1 MNTKVKM
8 RMPAVPLITIDPFF
22 SIWSYDNLNDRYP
35 FHWSGTGNAI
45 LGTVTVDGEA
55 YCFMGD
61 GKQNKLEQISVDAD
75 ALNSSYVFEGAGI
88 RLKAEFTSPLLIE
101 SLYYS
106 SRPVGYIK
114 MSYESTDG
122 NKHSVSV
129 KISCSEELVLN
140 RAGEGRA
147 LSEQVHIKGI
157 SAMKMGK
164 ANQKV
169 LGRVGDDVRIDW
181 GYLYLAVPGT
191 AECGTE
197 VFDDLYAVYAEA
209 TLDNEQL
216 FILAYDDI
224 DSITYFGENLK
235 AYWKKDGK
243 TIEDIILES
252 AGDYKELKRKCD
264 EFSERLYNDALT
276 SGGEEYAELLLLA
289 YRQVMAAHKLVIDK
303 DGNNLY
309 ISKEC
314 FSNGCAATV
323 DVTYPSSPMYLLYNT
338 ELLKGMLR
346 PILKYAE
353 MSAWKWDFAPH
364 DVGTYPVLNGQTYCD
379 NEENQMPVEEC
390 GNMII
395 LIDAVCRREKNY
407 SLANDNIRLL
417 KLWSKY
423 LEKYGEDPG
432 NQLCTDDFAGH
443 MPHNV
448 NLSIKAVM
456 GLIGFSDI
464 LRALGDTN
472 EAERIEK
479 VARKY
484 ADSAC
489 VRAKDNNGGYRLAFD
504 RAGTFSLKY
513 NAVWDKLWNSNV
525 FTAEFYQT
533 EIDKYKEKLLP
544 YGIPLDS
551 REKYTKSDWEI
562 WAACFSEYK
571 EEFEQFVHSV
581 YAAFDTMHTRVPM
594 TDWYY
599 ADTSNM
605 VTAFRNRSVQGGLFM
620 KLIFEKMVEQS

>member
-1 MNTKVKM
+1 MT
-8 RMPAVPLITIDPFF
+8 
-22 SIWSYDNLNDRYP
+22 
-35 FHWSGTGNAI
+35 
-45 LGTVTVDGEA
+45 
-55 YCFMGD
+55 
-61 GKQNKLEQISVDAD
+61 
-75 ALNSSYVFEGAGI
+75 
-88 RLKAEFTSPLLIE
+88 
-101 SLYYS
+101 
-106 SRPVGYIK
+106 
-114 MSYESTDG
+114 
-122 NKHSVSV
+122 
-129 KISCSEELVLN
+129 
-140 RAGEGRA
+140 
-147 LSEQVHIKGI
+147 LS
-157 SAMKMGK
+157 
-164 ANQKV
+164 
-169 LGRVGDDVRIDW
+169 
-181 GYLYLAVPGT
+181 
-191 AECGTE
+191 
-197 VFDDLYAVYAEA
+197 
-209 TLDNEQL
+209 
-216 FILAYDDI
+216 
-224 DSITYFGENLK
+224 
-235 AYWKKDGK
+235 
-243 TIEDIILES
+243 
-252 AGDYKELKRKCD
+252 
-264 EFSERLYNDALT
+264 
-276 SGGEEYAELLLLA
+276 
-289 YRQVMAAHKLVIDK
+289 
-303 DGNNLY
+303 
-309 ISKEC
+309 
-314 FSNGCAATV
+314 
-323 DVTYPSSPMYLLYNT
+323 
-338 ELLKGMLR
+338 
-346 PILKYAE
+346 
-353 MSAWKWDFAPH
+353 
-364 DVGTYPVLNGQTYCD
+364 
-379 NEENQMPVEEC
+379 EC

-423 LEKYGEDPG
+423 IEKYGEDPG
-432 NQLCTDDFAGH
+432 NQLCTDDFSGH
-443 MPHNV
+443 MPHNA

-472 EAERIEK
+472 EAEQIEK

-533 EIDKYKEKLLP
+533 EIDKYKEKSLP

-605 VTAFRNRSVQGGLFM
+605 VTAFRNRSVRGGLFM